1 MNIHE
6 NTALLDAF
14 VDGELTSDE
23 MIQVQ
28 AHLDECPECR
38 AYVDDALAIRAAFPT
53 AEDLPLPAD
62 FAKNVMEAVEK
73 APQSRPKKQ
82 PWGKLAAAAACLAVI
97 VLVQHGALGGT
108 GNTDN
113 NSAAYDTT
121 AAMDVA
127 AAESAPVERSMDAP
141 SASAGSDDAADDGAD
156 TFAATS
162 GNTLE
167 AQKSKDPAAYTS
179 GSGLDSTQT
188 DGTAASE
195 DSAQGNGAAV
205 TVWPANH
212 ADLPIVHVRAAD
224 IGDLLD
230 DRTPMEVEDSGASR
244 VTRYLLT
251 RQEYEDLAAEL
262 ADRGVSLEEPDADS
276 QQLWLEITAE

>member
-28 AHLDECPECR
+28 AHLDECPACQ

-53 AEDLPLPAD
+53 EDDIPLPAD
-62 FAKNVMEAVEK
+62 FTENVMRSVAK

-97 VLVQHGALGGT
+97 VLVQHGALGST
-108 GNTDN
+108 GSTD
-113 NSAAYDTT
+113 SASAYDT
-121 AAMDVA
+121 AAVMDVA
-127 AAESAPVERSMDAP
+127 AAESAPGERSIDAP
-141 SASAGSDDAADDGAD
+141 SASAGSGDAVDDGAEAF
-156 TFAATS
+156 TATS
-162 GNTLE
+162 GGSLE
-167 AQKSKDPAAYTS
+167 TQKSKDTAAYTS
-179 GSGLDSTQT
+179 GSGQSGIQVDLPS
-188 DGTAASE
+188 ASE
-195 DSAQGNGAAV
+195 DAAQENGASV
-205 TVWPANH
+205 TVGPFNQ
-212 ADLPIVHVRAAD
+212 ADLPTVHVSAAD

-230 DRTPMEVEDSGASR
+230 SREPAETENSG
-244 VTRYLLT
+244 TLRYLLT
-251 RQEYEDLAAEL
+251 RQEYDDLVAEL

-276 QQLWLEITAE
+276 QQLWLEVTEE

>member
-28 AHLDECPECR
+28 AHLDECPACQ

-53 AEDLPLPAD
+53 EDTVPLPAD
-62 FAKNVMEAVEK
+62 FTENVMKAVAK

-108 GNTDN
+108 G
-113 NSAAYDTT
+113 SADSASAYDT
-121 AAMDVA
+121 AAMMDVA
-127 AAESAPVERSMDAP
+127 TTESAAAERSMDSP
-141 SASAGSDDAADDGAD
+141 SAGAESEDAADDNRD

-162 GNTLE
+162 GGSLE
-167 AQKSKDPAAYTS
+167 TQKSNDTAAYTS
-179 GSGLDSTQT
+179 GSGQSGIQVDLPS
-188 DGTAASE
+188 ASE
-195 DSAQGNGAAV
+195 DAAQENGASV
-205 TVWPANH
+205 TVGPFNQ
-212 ADLPIVHVRAAD
+212 ADLPTVHVSAAD

-230 DRTPMEVEDSGASR
+230 GREPAEAENSG
-244 VTRYLLT
+244 TLRYLLT
-251 RQEYEDLAAEL
+251 RQEYDDLVAEL

-276 QQLWLEITAE
+276 QQLWLEVTEE

>member
-28 AHLDECPECR
+28 AHLDECPACQ

-53 AEDLPLPAD
+53 EDDIPLPAD
-62 FAKNVMEAVEK
+62 FSENVMRSVAK
-73 APQSRPKKQ
+73 APQSRPKRQ

-108 GNTDN
+108 GSTD
-113 NSAAYDTT
+113 SASAYDT
-121 AAMDVA
+121 AAMMDVA
-127 AAESAPVERSMDAP
+127 TTESAAAERSMDSP
-141 SASAGSDDAADDGAD
+141 SAGTESEETADNSAEAF
-156 TFAATS
+156 TATS
-162 GNTLE
+162 GDSLE
-167 AQKSKDPAAYTS
+167 TQKSNDTAAYTS
-179 GSGLDSTQT
+179 GSGQSGIQVDLPS
-188 DGTAASE
+188 ASE
-195 DSAQGNGAAV
+195 DTAQENGASV
-205 TVWPANH
+205 TVGPFNQ
-212 ADLPIVHVRAAD
+212 ADLPTVHVSAAD

-230 DRTPMEVEDSGASR
+230 GREPAETENSG
-244 VTRYLLT
+244 TLRYLLT
-251 RQEYEDLAAEL
+251 RQEYDDLVAEL

-276 QQLWLEITAE
+276 QQLWLEVTEE

>member
-28 AHLDECPECR
+28 AHLDECPACQ

-53 AEDLPLPAD
+53 EDTVLLPAD
-62 FAKNVMEAVEK
+62 FSENVMRSVAK

-97 VLVQHGALGGT
+97 VLVQHGAFGST
-108 GNTDN
+108 GSTD
-113 NSAAYDTT
+113 SASAYDT
-121 AAMDVA
+121 AAMMDVTTTESA
-127 AAESAPVERSMDAP
+127 AAERSMDSP
-141 SASAGSDDAADDGAD
+141 SAGAESKDAADDNRD

-162 GNTLE
+162 GDSLE
-167 AQKSKDPAAYTS
+167 TQKSNDTAAYTS
-179 GSGLDSTQT
+179 GSGQSGIQVDLPS
-188 DGTAASE
+188 ASE
-195 DSAQGNGAAV
+195 DAAQENGASV
-205 TVWPANH
+205 TVGPFNQ
-212 ADLPIVHVRAAD
+212 ADLPTVHVSAAD

-230 DRTPMEVEDSGASR
+230 GREPAETENSG
-244 VTRYLLT
+244 TLRYLLT
-251 RQEYEDLAAEL
+251 RQEYDDLVAEL

-276 QQLWLEITAE
+276 QQLWLEVTAE

>member
-28 AHLDECPECR
+28 AHLDECPACQ

-53 AEDLPLPAD
+53 EDDIPLPAD
-62 FAKNVMEAVEK
+62 FSENVMRSVAK

-108 GNTDN
+108 GSTDS
-113 NSAAYDTT
+113 SAAYDT
-121 AAMDVA
+121 AAVMDVA
-127 AAESAPVERSMDAP
+127 AAESAPGERSIDAP
-141 SASAGSDDAADDGAD
+141 SASAGSGDAVDDGAD

-162 GNTLE
+162 GDSLE
-167 AQKSKDPAAYTS
+167 TQKSNDTAAYTS
-179 GSGLDSTQT
+179 GSGQSGIQVDLPS
-188 DGTAASE
+188 ASE
-195 DSAQGNGAAV
+195 DAAQENGASV
-205 TVWPANH
+205 TVGLSNQ
-212 ADLPIVHVRAAD
+212 ADLPTVHVSAAD

-230 DRTPMEVEDSGASR
+230 GREPAETENSG
-244 VTRYLLT
+244 TLRYLLT
-251 RQEYEDLAAEL
+251 RQEYDDLVAEL

-276 QQLWLEITAE
+276 QQLWLEVTEE

>member
-28 AHLDECPECR
+28 AHLDECPACQ

-53 AEDLPLPAD
+53 EDDIPLPAD
-62 FAKNVMEAVEK
+62 FTENVMRSVAK

-97 VLVQHGALGGT
+97 VLVQHGALGST
-108 GNTDN
+108 GSTD
-113 NSAAYDTT
+113 SASAYDT
-121 AAMDVA
+121 AAVMDVA
-127 AAESAPVERSMDAP
+127 AAESAPGERSIDAP
-141 SASAGSDDAADDGAD
+141 SASAGSGDAVDDGAEAF
-156 TFAATS
+156 TATS
-162 GNTLE
+162 GGSLE
-167 AQKSKDPAAYTS
+167 TQKSKDTAAYTS
-179 GSGLDSTQT
+179 GSGQSGIQVDLPS
-188 DGTAASE
+188 ASE
-195 DSAQGNGAAV
+195 DAAQENGASV
-205 TVWPANH
+205 TVGPFNQ
-212 ADLPIVHVRAAD
+212 ADLPTVHVSAAD

-230 DRTPMEVEDSGASR
+230 GREPAETENSG
-244 VTRYLLT
+244 TLRYLLT
-251 RQEYEDLAAEL
+251 RQEYDDLVAEL

-276 QQLWLEITAE
+276 QQLWLEVTEE

>member
-28 AHLDECPECR
+28 AHLDECPACQ

-53 AEDLPLPAD
+53 EDDIPLPAD
-62 FAKNVMEAVEK
+62 FTENVMRSVAK

-97 VLVQHGALGGT
+97 VLVQHGALGST
-108 GNTDN
+108 GSTD
-113 NSAAYDTT
+113 SASAYDT
-121 AAMDVA
+121 AAVMDVA
-127 AAESAPVERSMDAP
+127 AAESAPGERSIDAP
-141 SASAGSDDAADDGAD
+141 SANAGSGDAVDDGAEAF
-156 TFAATS
+156 TATS
-162 GNTLE
+162 GGSLE
-167 AQKSKDPAAYTS
+167 TQKSKDTAAYTS
-179 GSGLDSTQT
+179 GSGQSGIQVDLPS
-188 DGTAASE
+188 ASE
-195 DSAQGNGAAV
+195 DTAQENGASV
-205 TVWPANH
+205 TVGPFNQ
-212 ADLPIVHVRAAD
+212 ADLPTVHVSAAD

-230 DRTPMEVEDSGASR
+230 GCEPAETENSG
-244 VTRYLLT
+244 TLRYLLT
-251 RQEYEDLAAEL
+251 RQEYDDLVAEL

-276 QQLWLEITAE
+276 QQLWLEVTEE

>member
-28 AHLDECPECR
+28 AHLDECPACQ

-53 AEDLPLPAD
+53 EDDLPLPAD
-62 FAKNVMEAVEK
+62 FTENVMRSVAK

-97 VLVQHGALGGT
+97 VLVQHGALGST
-108 GNTDN
+108 GSTD
-113 NSAAYDTT
+113 SASAYDT
-121 AAMDVA
+121 AAVMDVA
-127 AAESAPVERSMDAP
+127 AAESAPGERSIDAP
-141 SASAGSDDAADDGAD
+141 SASAGSGDAVDDGAEAF
-156 TFAATS
+156 TATS
-162 GNTLE
+162 DGSLE
-167 AQKSKDPAAYTS
+167 TQKSKDTAAYTS
-179 GSGLDSTQT
+179 GSGQSGIQVDLPS
-188 DGTAASE
+188 ASE
-195 DSAQGNGAAV
+195 DAAQENGASV
-205 TVWPANH
+205 TVGPFNQ
-212 ADLPIVHVRAAD
+212 ADLPTVHVSAAD

-230 DRTPMEVEDSGASR
+230 GHEPAETENSG
-244 VTRYLLT
+244 TLRYLLT
-251 RQEYEDLAAEL
+251 RQEYDDLVAEL

-276 QQLWLEITAE
+276 QQLWLEVTEE

>member
-28 AHLDECPECR
+28 AHLDECPACQ

-53 AEDLPLPAD
+53 EDDIPLPAD
-62 FAKNVMEAVEK
+62 FTENVMRSVAK

-97 VLVQHGALGGT
+97 VLVQHGALGST
-108 GNTDN
+108 GSTD
-113 NSAAYDTT
+113 SASAYDT
-121 AAMDVA
+121 AAVMDVA
-127 AAESAPVERSMDAP
+127 AAESAPAERSMDSP
-141 SASAGSDDAADDGAD
+141 SADTESEETADNSAEAF
-156 TFAATS
+156 TATS
-162 GNTLE
+162 GGSLE
-167 AQKSKDPAAYTS
+167 TQKSKDTAAYTS
-179 GSGLDSTQT
+179 GSGQSGIQVDLPS
-188 DGTAASE
+188 ASE
-195 DSAQGNGAAV
+195 DAAQENGASV
-205 TVWPANH
+205 TVGPFNQ
-212 ADLPIVHVRAAD
+212 ADLPTVHVSAAD

-230 DRTPMEVEDSGASR
+230 GREPAETENSG
-244 VTRYLLT
+244 TLRYLLT
-251 RQEYEDLAAEL
+251 RQEYDDLVAEL

-276 QQLWLEITAE
+276 QQLWLEVTAE

>member
-28 AHLDECPECR
+28 AHLDECPACQ

-53 AEDLPLPAD
+53 EDDIPLPAD
-62 FAKNVMEAVEK
+62 FSENVMRSVAKV
-73 APQSRPKKQ
+73 PQSRHNTQ

-97 VLVQHGALGGT
+97 VLVQHGALGST
-108 GNTDN
+108 GSTDS
-113 NSAAYDTT
+113 SAAYDT
-121 AAMDVA
+121 AAVMDVA
-127 AAESAPVERSMDAP
+127 AAESAPAERTMDSP
-141 SASAGSDDAADDGAD
+141 SAGTESEDAADDNRD

-162 GNTLE
+162 GDSLE
-167 AQKSKDPAAYTS
+167 TQKSNDTAAYTS
-179 GSGLDSTQT
+179 GSGQSGIQVDLPS
-188 DGTAASE
+188 ASE
-195 DSAQGNGAAV
+195 DAAQENGASV
-205 TVWPANH
+205 TVGPFNQ
-212 ADLPIVHVRAAD
+212 ADLPTVHVSAAD

-230 DRTPMEVEDSGASR
+230 GREPAETENSG
-244 VTRYLLT
+244 TLRYLLT
-251 RQEYEDLAAEL
+251 RQEYDDLVAEL

-276 QQLWLEITAE
+276 QQLWLEVTEE

>member
-28 AHLDECPECR
+28 AHLDECPACQ

-53 AEDLPLPAD
+53 EDDIPLPAD
-62 FAKNVMEAVEK
+62 FTENVMRSVAK

-97 VLVQHGALGGT
+97 VLVQRGALGST
-108 GNTDN
+108 GSTD
-113 NSAAYDTT
+113 SASAYDT
-121 AAMDVA
+121 AAVMDVA
-127 AAESAPVERSMDAP
+127 AAESAPGERSIDAP
-141 SASAGSDDAADDGAD
+141 SASAGSGDAVDDGAEAF
-156 TFAATS
+156 TATS
-162 GNTLE
+162 GGSLE
-167 AQKSKDPAAYTS
+167 TQKSKDTAAYTS
-179 GSGLDSTQT
+179 GSGQSGIQVDLPS
-188 DGTAASE
+188 ASE
-195 DSAQGNGAAV
+195 DTAQENGASV
-205 TVWPANH
+205 TVGPFNQ
-212 ADLPIVHVRAAD
+212 ADLPTVHVSAAD

-230 DRTPMEVEDSGASR
+230 GREPAETENSG
-244 VTRYLLT
+244 TLRYLLT
-251 RQEYEDLAAEL
+251 RQEYDDLVAEL

-276 QQLWLEITAE
+276 QQLWLEVTEE

>member
-28 AHLDECPECR
+28 AHLDECPACQ

-53 AEDLPLPAD
+53 EDDLPLPAD
-62 FAKNVMEAVEK
+62 FTENVMRSVAK
-73 APQSRPKKQ
+73 APQSRPKRQ

-108 GNTDN
+108 GSTDS
-113 NSAAYDTT
+113 SAAYDT
-121 AAMDVA
+121 AAVMDVA
-127 AAESAPVERSMDAP
+127 TTESAAAERSMDSP
-141 SASAGSDDAADDGAD
+141 SAGTESEETADNSAEAF
-156 TFAATS
+156 TATS
-162 GNTLE
+162 GGSLE
-167 AQKSKDPAAYTS
+167 TQKSKDTAAYTS
-179 GSGLDSTQT
+179 GSGQSGIQVDLPS
-188 DGTAASE
+188 ASE
-195 DSAQGNGAAV
+195 DAAQENGASV
-205 TVWPANH
+205 TVGPFNQ
-212 ADLPIVHVRAAD
+212 ADLPTVHVSAAD

-230 DRTPMEVEDSGASR
+230 GREPAETENSG
-244 VTRYLLT
+244 TLRYLLT
-251 RQEYEDLAAEL
+251 RQEYDDLVAEL

-276 QQLWLEITAE
+276 QQLWLEVTEE

>member
-28 AHLDECPECR
+28 AHLDECPACQ

-53 AEDLPLPAD
+53 EDTVPLPAD
-62 FAKNVMEAVEK
+62 FTENVMKAVAK

-108 GNTDN
+108 GSTD
-113 NSAAYDTT
+113 SASAYDT
-121 AAMDVA
+121 AAMMDVA
-127 AAESAPVERSMDAP
+127 TTESAAAERSMDSP
-141 SASAGSDDAADDGAD
+141 SAGAESEDAADDNRD

-162 GNTLE
+162 GDSLE
-167 AQKSKDPAAYTS
+167 TQKSNDTAAYTS
-179 GSGLDSTQT
+179 GSGQSGIQVDLPS
-188 DGTAASE
+188 ASE
-195 DSAQGNGAAV
+195 DAAQENGASV
-205 TVWPANH
+205 TVGPSNQ
-212 ADLPIVHVRAAD
+212 ADLPTVHVSAAD

-230 DRTPMEVEDSGASR
+230 GREPAETENSG
-244 VTRYLLT
+244 TLRYLLT
-251 RQEYEDLAAEL
+251 RQEYDDLVAEL

-276 QQLWLEITAE
+276 QQLWLEVAEE

>member
-28 AHLDECPECR
+28 AHLDECPACQ

-53 AEDLPLPAD
+53 EDDIPLPAD
-62 FAKNVMEAVEK
+62 FSENVMRSVAK

-97 VLVQHGALGGT
+97 VLVQHGALGST
-108 GNTDN
+108 GSTD
-113 NSAAYDTT
+113 SASAYDT
-121 AAMDVA
+121 AAVMDVA
-127 AAESAPVERSMDAP
+127 AAESAPAERSMDSP
-141 SASAGSDDAADDGAD
+141 SAGTESEETADNSAEAF
-156 TFAATS
+156 TATS
-162 GNTLE
+162 GGSLE
-167 AQKSKDPAAYTS
+167 TQKSKDTAAYTS
-179 GSGLDSTQT
+179 GSGQSGIQVDLPS
-188 DGTAASE
+188 ASE
-195 DSAQGNGAAV
+195 DAAQENGASV
-205 TVWPANH
+205 TVGPFNQ
-212 ADLPIVHVRAAD
+212 ADLPTVHVSAAD

-230 DRTPMEVEDSGASR
+230 GREPAETENSG
-244 VTRYLLT
+244 TLRYLLT
-251 RQEYEDLAAEL
+251 RQEYDDLVAEL

-276 QQLWLEITAE
+276 QQLWLEVTEE

>member
-28 AHLDECPECR
+28 AHLDECPACQ

-53 AEDLPLPAD
+53 EDDIPLPAD
-62 FAKNVMEAVEK
+62 FSENVMRSVAK
-73 APQSRPKKQ
+73 APQSRPKRQ

-108 GNTDN
+108 GSTD
-113 NSAAYDTT
+113 SASAYDT
-121 AAMDVA
+121 AAVMDVA
-127 AAESAPVERSMDAP
+127 AAESAPGERSIDAP
-141 SASAGSDDAADDGAD
+141 SASAGSGDAVDDGAD

-162 GNTLE
+162 GGSLE
-167 AQKSKDPAAYTS
+167 THKSNDTAAYTS
-179 GSGLDSTQT
+179 GSGQSGIQVDLPS
-188 DGTAASE
+188 ASE
-195 DSAQGNGAAV
+195 DAVQENGASV
-205 TVWPANH
+205 TVGPSNQ
-212 ADLPIVHVRAAD
+212 ADLPTVHVSAAD

-230 DRTPMEVEDSGASR
+230 GREPAETENSG
-244 VTRYLLT
+244 TLRYLLT
-251 RQEYEDLAAEL
+251 RQEYDDLVAEL

-276 QQLWLEITAE
+276 QQLWLEVTEE

>member
-28 AHLDECPECR
+28 AHLDECPACQ

-53 AEDLPLPAD
+53 EDDLPLPAD
-62 FAKNVMEAVEK
+62 FTENVMRSVAK
-73 APQSRPKKQ
+73 APQSQPKRQ

-108 GNTDN
+108 GSTD
-113 NSAAYDTT
+113 SASAYDT
-121 AAMDVA
+121 AAVMDVA
-127 AAESAPVERSMDAP
+127 AAESAPAERSMDSP
-141 SASAGSDDAADDGAD
+141 SAGTESEETADNSAEAF
-156 TFAATS
+156 TATS
-162 GNTLE
+162 GGSLE
-167 AQKSKDPAAYTS
+167 TQKSNDTAAYTS
-179 GSGLDSTQT
+179 GSGQSGIQVDLPS
-188 DGTAASE
+188 ASE
-195 DSAQGNGAAV
+195 DAAQENGASV
-205 TVWPANH
+205 TVGPFNQ
-212 ADLPIVHVRAAD
+212 ADLPTVHVSAAD

-230 DRTPMEVEDSGASR
+230 GREPAETENSG
-244 VTRYLLT
+244 TLRYLLT
-251 RQEYEDLAAEL
+251 RQEYDDLVAEL

-276 QQLWLEITAE
+276 QQLWLEVTEE

>member
-28 AHLDECPECR
+28 AHLDECPACQ

-53 AEDLPLPAD
+53 EDDIPLPAD
-62 FAKNVMEAVEK
+62 FSENVMRSVAK

-108 GNTDN
+108 GSTD
-113 NSAAYDTT
+113 SASAYDT
-121 AAMDVA
+121 AAVMDVA
-127 AAESAPVERSMDAP
+127 AAESAPAERSMDSP
-141 SASAGSDDAADDGAD
+141 SVGTESEETADNSAEAF
-156 TFAATS
+156 TATS
-162 GNTLE
+162 GGSLE
-167 AQKSKDPAAYTS
+167 TQKSKDTAAYTS
-179 GSGLDSTQT
+179 GSGQSGIQVDLPS
-188 DGTAASE
+188 ASE
-195 DSAQGNGAAV
+195 DAAQENGASV
-205 TVWPANH
+205 TVGPSNQ
-212 ADLPIVHVRAAD
+212 ADLPTVHVSAAD

-230 DRTPMEVEDSGASR
+230 GREPAETENSG
-244 VTRYLLT
+244 TLRYLLT
-251 RQEYEDLAAEL
+251 RQEYDDLVAEL

-276 QQLWLEITAE
+276 QQLWLEVTEE

>member
-28 AHLDECPECR
+28 AHLDECPACQ

-53 AEDLPLPAD
+53 EDDIPLPAD
-62 FAKNVMEAVEK
+62 FSENVMRSVAK

-97 VLVQHGALGGT
+97 VLVQHGALGST
-108 GNTDN
+108 GSTD
-113 NSAAYDTT
+113 SASAYDT
-121 AAMDVA
+121 AAVMDVA
-127 AAESAPVERSMDAP
+127 AAESAPGERSIDAP
-141 SASAGSDDAADDGAD
+141 SASAGSGDAVDDGAEAF
-156 TFAATS
+156 TATS
-162 GNTLE
+162 GGSLE
-167 AQKSKDPAAYTS
+167 TQKSKDTAAYTS
-179 GSGLDSTQT
+179 GSGQSSIQVDLPS
-188 DGTAASE
+188 ASE
-195 DSAQGNGAAV
+195 DTAQENGASV
-205 TVWPANH
+205 TVGPFNQ
-212 ADLPIVHVRAAD
+212 ADLPTVHVSAAD

-230 DRTPMEVEDSGASR
+230 GREPAETENSG
-244 VTRYLLT
+244 TLRYLLT
-251 RQEYEDLAAEL
+251 RQEYDDLVAEL

-276 QQLWLEITAE
+276 QQLWLEVTEE

>member
-28 AHLDECPECR
+28 AHLDECPACQ

-53 AEDLPLPAD
+53 EDTVPLPAD
-62 FAKNVMEAVEK
+62 FTENVMKAVAK

-108 GNTDN
+108 GSTD
-113 NSAAYDTT
+113 SASAYDT
-121 AAMDVA
+121 AAMMDVA
-127 AAESAPVERSMDAP
+127 TTESAAAERSMDSP
-141 SASAGSDDAADDGAD
+141 SAGAESEDAADDNRD
-156 TFAATS
+156 TFAATGGDS
-162 GNTLE
+162 LE
-167 AQKSKDPAAYTS
+167 TQKSNDTAAYTS
-179 GSGLDSTQT
+179 GSGQSGIQVDLPS
-188 DGTAASE
+188 ASE
-195 DSAQGNGAAV
+195 DAAQENGASV
-205 TVWPANH
+205 TVGPFNQ
-212 ADLPIVHVRAAD
+212 ADLPTVHVSAAD

-230 DRTPMEVEDSGASR
+230 GHEPAETENSG
-244 VTRYLLT
+244 TLRYLLT
-251 RQEYEDLAAEL
+251 RQEYDDLVAEL

-276 QQLWLEITAE
+276 QQLWLEVTEE

>member
-28 AHLDECPECR
+28 AHLDECPACR
-38 AYVDDALAIRAAFPT
+38 AYVDDALAIRAAFPSV
-53 AEDLPLPAD
+53 EDLPLPAD
-62 FAKNVMEAVEK
+62 FAKNVMEAVAK
-73 APQSRPKKQ
+73 TPQSRPKKQ

-108 GNTDN
+108 GSTD
-113 NSAAYDTT
+113 NSAAYDTA

-127 AAESAPVERSMDAP
+127 AEQSAPVERSMDAP
-141 SASAGSDDAADDGAD
+141 SASAESEEAADGAE
-156 TFAATS
+156 TFAVTS
-162 GNTLE
+162 GDSLE
-167 AQKSKDPAAYTS
+167 SQKSKDTAVYAN
-179 GSGLDSTQT
+179 GFGLDGTQT

-195 DSAQGNGAAV
+195 DGAQENGAAV
-205 TVWPANH
+205 TVGPSNH
-212 ADLPIVHVRAAD
+212 ADLPTVHVSAAD

-230 DRTPMEVEDSGASR
+230 GRTPMEVEDSGASR
-244 VTRYLLT
+244 VSRYLLT
-251 RQEYEDLAAEL
+251 RQEYDDLAAEL
-262 ADRGVSLEEPDADS
+262 ADRGVGLEEPDADS
-276 QQLWLEITAE
+276 QQLWLEVSGN

>member
-38 AYVDDALAIRAAFPT
+38 AYVDDTLAIRTAFPT

-62 FAKNVMEAVEK
+62 FAKNVMAAVTK
-73 APQSRPKKQ
+73 TPQSRPKKQ

-121 AAMDVA
+121 AAMDMA
-127 AAESAPVERSMDAP
+127 AAESAPVERSIDAP
-141 SASAGSDDAADDGAD
+141 SASAGSGDAVDDRMD

-162 GNTLE
+162 GDTLE
-167 AQKSKDPAAYTS
+167 AQKSKDTAVYTN
-179 GSGLDSTQT
+179 GSGLDDTQT
-188 DGTAASE
+188 DGTAAGE
-195 DSAQGNGAAV
+195 DGVQGNGAAV
-205 TVWPANH
+205 TVGPSNH
-212 ADLPIVHVRAAD
+212 ADLPTVHVSAAD

-230 DRTPMEVEDSGASR
+230 SRTPTEVEDSGVS
-244 VTRYLLT
+244 RYLLT
-251 RQEYEDLAAEL
+251 RQEYNDLAAEL

-276 QQLWLEITAE
+276 QQLWLEVTAE

>member
-28 AHLDECPECR
+28 AHLDECPACQ

-53 AEDLPLPAD
+53 EDDLPLPAD
-62 FAKNVMEAVEK
+62 FTENVMRSVAK
-73 APQSRPKKQ
+73 APQSRPKRQ

-97 VLVQHGALGGT
+97 VLVQHGALGST
-108 GNTDN
+108 GSTD
-113 NSAAYDTT
+113 SASAYDT
-121 AAMDVA
+121 AAVMDVA
-127 AAESAPVERSMDAP
+127 AAESAPGERSIDAP
-141 SASAGSDDAADDGAD
+141 SASAGSGDAVDDGAD

-162 GNTLE
+162 GGSLE
-167 AQKSKDPAAYTS
+167 TQKSNDTAAYTS
-179 GSGLDSTQT
+179 GSGQSGIQVDLPS
-188 DGTAASE
+188 ASE
-195 DSAQGNGAAV
+195 DAAQENGASV
-205 TVWPANH
+205 TVGPFNQ
-212 ADLPIVHVRAAD
+212 ADLPTVHVSAAD

-230 DRTPMEVEDSGASR
+230 GREPAETENSE
-244 VTRYLLT
+244 TLRYLLT
-251 RQEYEDLAAEL
+251 RQEYDDLVAEL

-276 QQLWLEITAE
+276 QQLWLEVTEE

>member
-28 AHLDECPECR
+28 AHLDECPACQ

-53 AEDLPLPAD
+53 EDDLPLPAD
-62 FAKNVMEAVEK
+62 FTENVMRSVAKV
-73 APQSRPKKQ
+73 PQSRPKKQ

-108 GNTDN
+108 GSTD
-113 NSAAYDTT
+113 SASAYDT
-121 AAMDVA
+121 AAVMDVA
-127 AAESAPVERSMDAP
+127 AAESAPGERSIDAP
-141 SASAGSDDAADDGAD
+141 SASAGSGDAVDDGAD

-162 GNTLE
+162 GGSLE
-167 AQKSKDPAAYTS
+167 TQKSKDTAAYTS
-179 GSGLDSTQT
+179 GSGQSGIQVDLPS
-188 DGTAASE
+188 ASE
-195 DSAQGNGAAV
+195 DAAQENGASV
-205 TVWPANH
+205 TVGPFNQ
-212 ADLPIVHVRAAD
+212 ADLPTVHVSAAD

-230 DRTPMEVEDSGASR
+230 GREPAETENSG
-244 VTRYLLT
+244 TLRYLLT
-251 RQEYEDLAAEL
+251 RQEYDDLVAEL

-276 QQLWLEITAE
+276 QQLWLEVTEE

>member
-28 AHLDECPECR
+28 AHLDECPACQ

-53 AEDLPLPAD
+53 EDDIPLPAD
-62 FAKNVMEAVEK
+62 FTENVMRSVAK

-97 VLVQHGALGGT
+97 VLVQHGALGST
-108 GNTDN
+108 GSTD
-113 NSAAYDTT
+113 SASAYDT
-121 AAMDVA
+121 AAVMDVA
-127 AAESAPVERSMDAP
+127 AAESAPAERSIDAP
-141 SASAGSDDAADDGAD
+141 SASAGSGDAVDDGAD

-162 GNTLE
+162 GGSLE
-167 AQKSKDPAAYTS
+167 TQKSNDTAAYTS
-179 GSGLDSTQT
+179 GSGQSGIQVDLPS
-188 DGTAASE
+188 ASE
-195 DSAQGNGAAV
+195 DAAQENGASV
-205 TVWPANH
+205 TVGPFNQ
-212 ADLPIVHVRAAD
+212 ADLPTVHVSAAD

-230 DRTPMEVEDSGASR
+230 GHEPAETENSG
-244 VTRYLLT
+244 TLRYLLT
-251 RQEYEDLAAEL
+251 RQEYDDLVAEL

-276 QQLWLEITAE
+276 QQLWLEVTEE

>member
-28 AHLDECPECR
+28 AHLDECPACQ
-38 AYVDDALAIRAAFPT
+38 AYVDDALAIRASFPT
-53 AEDLPLPAD
+53 EDDIPLPAD
-62 FAKNVMEAVEK
+62 FSENVMRSVAKV
-73 APQSRPKKQ
+73 PQSRPKKQ

-97 VLVQHGALGGT
+97 VLVQHGALGST
-108 GNTDN
+108 GSTD
-113 NSAAYDTT
+113 SASAYDTA

-127 AAESAPVERSMDAP
+127 AAESAPGERSIDAP
-141 SASAGSDDAADDGAD
+141 SASAGSGDAVDDGAD

-162 GNTLE
+162 GGSLE
-167 AQKSKDPAAYTS
+167 TQKSNDTAAYTS
-179 GSGLDSTQT
+179 GSGQSGIQVDLPS
-188 DGTAASE
+188 ASE
-195 DSAQGNGAAV
+195 DAAQENGASV
-205 TVWPANH
+205 TVGPSNQ
-212 ADLPIVHVRAAD
+212 ADLPTVHVSAAD

-230 DRTPMEVEDSGASR
+230 GREPAETENSG
-244 VTRYLLT
+244 TLRYLLT
-251 RQEYEDLAAEL
+251 RQEYDDLVAEL

-276 QQLWLEITAE
+276 QQLWLEVTAE

>member
-28 AHLDECPECR
+28 AHLDECPACQ

-53 AEDLPLPAD
+53 EDDVPLPAD
-62 FAKNVMEAVEK
+62 FTENVMRSVAK

-108 GNTDN
+108 GSTD
-113 NSAAYDTT
+113 SASAYDTT
-121 AAMDVA
+121 AMMDTATTESA
-127 AAESAPVERSMDAP
+127 AAERSMDSP
-141 SASAGSDDAADDGAD
+141 SAGAESEDAADDNRD
-156 TFAATS
+156 SFAATS
-162 GNTLE
+162 GDSLE
-167 AQKSKDPAAYTS
+167 AQKSKDTAAYTS
-179 GSGLDSTQT
+179 GSGQSGIQVDLPS
-188 DGTAASE
+188 ASE
-195 DSAQGNGAAV
+195 DAAQENGNAV
-205 TVWPANH
+205 TVGPSNQ
-212 ADLPIVHVRAAD
+212 ADLPTVHVSAAD

-230 DRTPMEVEDSGASR
+230 GREPAETEDSG
-244 VTRYLLT
+244 TLRYLLT
-251 RQEYEDLAAEL
+251 RQEYDDLAAEL
-262 ADRGVSLEEPDADS
+262 ADRGISLEEPDADS
-276 QQLWLEITAE
+276 LQLWLEVTEE

>member
-28 AHLDECPECR
+28 AHLDECPACQ

-53 AEDLPLPAD
+53 EDDIPLPAD
-62 FAKNVMEAVEK
+62 FSENVMRSVAKV
-73 APQSRPKKQ
+73 PQSRPKKQ

-97 VLVQHGALGGT
+97 VLVQHGALGST
-108 GNTDN
+108 GSTDS
-113 NSAAYDTT
+113 SAAYDT
-121 AAMDVA
+121 AAVMDVA
-127 AAESAPVERSMDAP
+127 AAESAPAERSIDAP
-141 SASAGSDDAADDGAD
+141 SASAGSGDAVDDGAD

-162 GNTLE
+162 GGSLE
-167 AQKSKDPAAYTS
+167 TQKSKDTAAYTS
-179 GSGLDSTQT
+179 GSGQSGIQVDLPS
-188 DGTAASE
+188 ASE
-195 DSAQGNGAAV
+195 DAAQENGASV
-205 TVWPANH
+205 TVGPFNQ
-212 ADLPIVHVRAAD
+212 ADLPTVHVSAAD

-230 DRTPMEVEDSGASR
+230 SREPAETENSG
-244 VTRYLLT
+244 TLRYLLT
-251 RQEYEDLAAEL
+251 RQEYDDLVAEL

-276 QQLWLEITAE
+276 QQLWLEVTEE